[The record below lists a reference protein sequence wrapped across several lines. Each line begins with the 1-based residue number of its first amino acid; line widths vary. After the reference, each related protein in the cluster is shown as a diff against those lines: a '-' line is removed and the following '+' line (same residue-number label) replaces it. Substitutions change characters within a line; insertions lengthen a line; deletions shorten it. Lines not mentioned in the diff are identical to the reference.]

1 MSCAV
6 PKDATPRSIMP
17 MRQILDPTGLR
28 KLGHNGTMRPSES
41 AIEEFR
47 AIYRRTYGEDI
58 SVAEA
63 SDVGQRL
70 LALFD
75 LLRQPYPGER
85 AARPDP
91 RAQTSPEEV

>member
-1 MSCAV
+1 MPVRQV
-6 PKDATPRSIMP
+6 PG
-17 MRQILDPTGLR
+17 PTDLR
-28 KLGHNGTMRPSES
+28 YLGHNGTMRLSES

-63 SDVGQRL
+63 SDIGQRL

-75 LLRQPYPGER
+75 LLRQPYPGEHG
-85 AARPDP
+85 ARPDP
-91 RAQTSPEEV
+91 PAQTSPEEV